1 MINYILS
8 NLFIFLIFIFTLKFK
23 IISYKKNSIGGLF
36 FLLFIFINIFN
47 FDNFLDFRLLILLT
61 LIFII
66 GILDDFF
73 NLSVIL
79 RFCIITIFLSIYF
92 IYFNTNDLG
101 VSIFIHQLNI
111 FLVIFLI
118 LGFIHTLNMIDGI
131 DGLYFSFIII
141 FCTICFLFTKEKLF
155 IGIMINLFL
164 LLILNLKKYI
174 IAGNSGNYL
183 ISTFFAFIAFSL
195 NQKAEFNFLDKQI
208 IFDERLVITIFTF
221 PILDGL
227 RVSLQ
232 RLFNKK
238 SPFKGDLSHI
248 HHYAKNKMNCLI
260 VLSFSQICV
269 ITQYLIFQNIIL
281 SILFSL
287 ILYMTYL
294 HSYKKN
300 SLNY

>member
-1 MINYILS
+1 MINYIFS
-8 NLFIFLIFIFTLKFK
+8 NFLIFLIFIFTLKFQ
-23 IISYKKNSIGGLF
+23 IISYKKKSIGGLF
-36 FLLFIFINIFN
+36 FLLFISINILNFN
-47 FDNFLDFRLLILLT
+47 NFLDFRLLTLLI

-66 GILDDFF
+66 GILDDYF

-101 VSIFIHQLNI
+101 VSIFNHQLNI

-141 FCTICFLFTKEKLF
+141 FCSICFLFTKEIFF
-155 IGIMINLFL
+155 IGIIINLFL
-164 LLILNLKKYI
+164 LLILNLKMYI

-195 NQKAEFNFLDKQI
+195 NQKAELNFLNNQI
-208 IFDERLVITIFTF
+208 IFDERLIITIFSF
-221 PILDGL
+221 PIIDGL

-232 RLFNKK
+232 RLINKK

-248 HHYAKNKMNCLI
+248 HHYAKNKINCLI

-269 ITQYLIFQNIIL
+269 ITQYLFFQNIIL
-281 SILFSL
+281 SILISL
-287 ILYMTYL
+287 ILYITYL
-294 HSYKKN
+294 YLYKKN